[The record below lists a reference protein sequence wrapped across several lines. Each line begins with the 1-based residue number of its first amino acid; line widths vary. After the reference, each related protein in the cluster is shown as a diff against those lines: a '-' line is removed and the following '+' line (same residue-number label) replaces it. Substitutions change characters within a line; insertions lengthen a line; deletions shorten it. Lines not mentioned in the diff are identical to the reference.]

1 MSRNSD
7 DVLRCVC
14 TVSGDRKECTVA
26 IEGIVHKFFGKNA
39 KVIRNKSASG
49 AQNYDYEVQLPSN
62 EAPKPEELQKVHN
75 LCRIK
80 VQAILRELD
89 PLPKSDKGKGP
100 VQPPSSDSKKVPKP
114 PAIKDR
120 PDTIRIKNI
129 PVAYTEKVL
138 EVIVQEEF
146 RSKPKIRSLALHTR
160 EHLCATV
167 TFPDEEYGF
176 PTEHLPK
183 VILARQSHSDV
194 PEIQYDADFLNFTT
208 LYNASSEGLQA
219 DVDIVAVVGLGTHA
233 FGTFRSTTPGSHEMW
248 LRDFLPKDIR
258 NIRVLLYGYPS
269 TVSGGQSME
278 KIEDI
283 ASTFLNRLTMLRRNT
298 STRNRPIIFIGQS
311 LGGLIVQESLLRAA
325 DSRDPY
331 EREIFDSWHGL
342 VGFGIPIAG
351 LNNPSLI
358 EAVKSQPNKVLIGQ
372 LCRDRENGTPSTYL
386 IELKHRFESCCKRK
400 ERSSSHAPEVL
411 YFWERHYSQPR
422 TRNGIVGEKILM
434 VEDSATPG
442 ARNLPLN
449 SDHSG
454 MVKYSSRSDLLY
466 EDVSSNIDGMVCSL
480 EEQRIAVQSTSGN
493 EFSQRRGDQIINGP
507 SAPRRRG
514 TFLSQDEL
522 ETTLA

>member
-7 DVLRCVC
+7 DVLCRVC

-26 IEGIVHKFFGKNA
+26 IESIVHKFFGQNA
-39 KVIRNKSASG
+39 KVIRKKSASG
-49 AQNYDYEVQLPSN
+49 AQNYDYEVQLPGS
-62 EAPKPEELQKVHN
+62 EAPKAEELQKVHN

-80 VQAILRELD
+80 VQALLREID
-89 PLPKSDKGKGP
+89 PLPKSDKGKGI
-100 VQPPSSDSKKVPKP
+100 VQPLSSDSDRISQPS
-114 PAIKDR
+114 ATKDR
-120 PDTIRIKNI
+120 PDTIRIKKI
-129 PVAYTEKVL
+129 PATYSGEIVEM
-138 EVIVQEEF
+138 IVQGEF
-146 RSKPKIRSLALHTR
+146 GSKPKIHSLALHDR

-167 TFPDEEYGF
+167 TFPEEEYGF
-176 PTEHLPK
+176 PTKQLQK
-183 VILARQSHSDV
+183 VTIARQSRSDA

-208 LYNASSEGLQA
+208 LYNASPERLQA

-248 LRDFLPKDIR
+248 LRDFLPKDIPNTR
-258 NIRVLLYGYPS
+258 ILLYGYPS

-278 KIEDI
+278 KVEDI
-283 ASTFLNRLTMLRRNT
+283 ASTFLNRLTLLRRNT

-331 EREIFDSWHGL
+331 EREIFDFWHGL

-358 EAVKSQPNKVLIGQ
+358 EAVKLQPNKVLIGQ
-372 LCRDRENGTPSTYL
+372 LCRDRENGTPSAYL
-386 IELKHRFESCCKRK
+386 IELKHRFESCCKQK
-400 ERSSSHAPEVL
+400 EKFSSHAPEVL

-454 MVKYSSRSDLLY
+454 MVKYSSRSDLFY
-466 EDVSSNIDGMVCSL
+466 EDVSSNIEGMVSSL
-480 EEQRIAVQSTSGN
+480 AERRDVVQYTSGN
-493 EFSQRRGDQIINGP
+493 ESFQRRGDKIINGP
-507 SAPRRRG
+507 SAPKRRG
-514 TFLSQDEL
+514 TFLSEDEL

>member
-7 DVLRCVC
+7 DVLCFVC
-14 TVSGDRKECTVA
+14 TVSGDRNECTVA
-26 IEGIVHKFFGKNA
+26 IESIVHKF
-39 KVIRNKSASG
+39 SSG
-49 AQNYDYEVQLPSN
+49 AQKYDYEVQLPVN
-62 EAPKPEELQKVHN
+62 EAPKSEELQKVHN

-80 VQAILRELD
+80 VQGLWRQLD
-89 PLPKSDKGKGP
+89 PLPKPDKGKGVVP
-100 VQPPSSDSKKVPKP
+100 PPSSDVEKISQP
-114 PAIKDR
+114 PAAKDR

-129 PVAYTEKVL
+129 PVTYTR
-138 EVIVQEEF
+138 EVVEIIVQREF
-146 RSKPKIRSLALHTR
+146 RSKPKIRSLALHTKGY
-160 EHLCATV
+160 HCATV
-167 TFPDEEYGF
+167 TFPEEDYGF
-176 PTEHLPK
+176 PTEQLPK
-183 VILARQSHSDV
+183 VILDRQSRSDV
-194 PEIQYDADFLNFTT
+194 PQIQYDADFLNFTT
-208 LYNASSEGLQA
+208 LYNANSEGCKLMWT
-219 DVDIVAVVGLGTHA
+219 VVGLGTHA

-248 LRDFLPKDIR
+248 LRDFLPKDIPNTR
-258 NIRVLLYGYPS
+258 ILLYGYPS

-278 KIEDI
+278 KKHLDTKS
-283 ASTFLNRLTMLRRNT
+283 A
-298 STRNRPIIFIGQS
+298 IIFIGQS
-311 LGGLIVQESLLRAA
+311 LGGLIVQESLLIAA
-325 DSRDPY
+325 DSCDPY
-331 EREIFDSWHGL
+331 EREMFGSWHGL

-372 LCRDRENGTPSTYL
+372 LCRDRENGTPSSYL

-422 TRNGIVGEKILM
+422 TRNGIVGEKVLM

-466 EDVSSNIDGMVCSL
+466 EDVSSNIDSMVFSL
-480 EEQRIAVQSTSGN
+480 AEQRNVVQSTSLDK
-493 EFSQRRGDQIINGP
+493 SLQKGDEIINKP

-514 TFLSQDEL
+514 TFLSEDEL
-522 ETTLA
+522 ERMLA

>member
-26 IEGIVHKFFGKNA
+26 IESIVQKFFGKHA
-39 KVIRNKSASG
+39 KVIRKKSASG
-49 AQNYDYEVQLPSN
+49 AQNYDYEVQLPGN
-62 EAPKPEELQKVHN
+62 EAPKSEELQKVHN

-80 VQAILRELD
+80 VQALLRELD
-89 PLPKSDKGKGP
+89 PLPKSDKGKGL
-100 VQPPSSDSKKVPKP
+100 VQPPSSDSEKIPQP
-114 PAIKDR
+114 PATKDR
-120 PDTIRIKNI
+120 PDTIRIKKI
-129 PVAYTEKVL
+129 PVTYTRDVVEI
-138 EVIVQEEF
+138 IVQKEF
-146 RSKPKIRSLALHTR
+146 RSKPKIQSLALHTS
-160 EHLCATV
+160 EHFCATV
-167 TFPDEEYGF
+167 TFPEKEYGF
-176 PTEHLPK
+176 PTEQLPK
-183 VILARQSHSDV
+183 VILARQSRSDA
-194 PEIQYDADFLNFTT
+194 PDIQYDADFLNFTT
-208 LYNASSEGLQA
+208 LYNASSERLQA

-248 LRDFLPKDIR
+248 LRDFLPKDIPNTR
-258 NIRVLLYGYPS
+258 ILLYGYPS
-269 TVSGGQSME
+269 IVSGGQSME
-278 KIEDI
+278 KVEDI
-283 ASTFLNRLTMLRRNT
+283 ASTFLNRLTLLRRKT

-311 LGGLIVQESLLRAA
+311 LGGLIVQESLLKAA

-331 EREIFDSWHGL
+331 EREIFDFWHGL

-372 LCRDRENGTPSTYL
+372 LCRDRENGTPSAYL
-386 IELKHRFESCCKRK
+386 IDLKHRFESCCKLK

-422 TRNGIVGEKILM
+422 TRHGIVGEKILM

-480 EEQRIAVQSTSGN
+480 AERRNDVQSTSVD
-493 EFSQRRGDQIINGP
+493 EFSQRRGDKIINGP

-514 TFLSQDEL
+514 TFLSEDEL

>member
-7 DVLRCVC
+7 DVLCFVC
-14 TVSGDRKECTVA
+14 TVSGDRSECTVA
-26 IEGIVHKFFGKNA
+26 IESIVHKFFGKHA
-39 KVIRNKSASG
+39 RVVRKKSASG
-49 AQNYDYEVQLPSN
+49 AQKYDYEVQLPVN
-62 EAPKPEELQKVHN
+62 EAPKSEELQKVHN

-80 VQAILRELD
+80 VQGLWRQLD
-89 PLPKSDKGKGP
+89 PLPKPDKGKGVVP
-100 VQPPSSDSKKVPKP
+100 PPSSDVEKIPQP
-114 PAIKDR
+114 PAAKDR

-129 PVAYTEKVL
+129 PVTYTR
-138 EVIVQEEF
+138 EVVEIIVQREF
-146 RSKPKIRSLALHTR
+146 RSKPKIRSLALHTKGY
-160 EHLCATV
+160 HCATV
-167 TFPDEEYGF
+167 TFPEEDYGF
-176 PTEHLPK
+176 PTEQLPK
-183 VILARQSHSDV
+183 VILDRQSRSDV
-194 PEIQYDADFLNFTT
+194 PQIQYDADFLNFTT
-208 LYNASSEGLQA
+208 LYNANSEGLQA

-248 LRDFLPKDIR
+248 LRDFLPKDIPNTR
-258 NIRVLLYGYPS
+258 ILLYGYPS

-278 KIEDI
+278 KVEDI
-283 ASTFLNRLTMLRRNT
+283 AITFLNRLTLLRRNT

-311 LGGLIVQESLLRAA
+311 LGGLIVQESLLIAA

-331 EREIFDSWHGL
+331 EREMFGSWHGL

-358 EAVKSQPNKVLIGQ
+358 EAVKSQPNKILIGQ
-372 LCRDRENGTPSTYL
+372 LCRDRENGTPSSYL

-422 TRNGIVGEKILM
+422 TRNGIVGEKVLM

-466 EDVSSNIDGMVCSL
+466 EDVSSNIDSMVFSL
-480 EEQRIAVQSTSGN
+480 AEQRNVVQSTSLDK
-493 EFSQRRGDQIINGP
+493 SLQKGDEIINGP

-514 TFLSQDEL
+514 TFLSEDEL
-522 ETTLA
+522 ERMLA